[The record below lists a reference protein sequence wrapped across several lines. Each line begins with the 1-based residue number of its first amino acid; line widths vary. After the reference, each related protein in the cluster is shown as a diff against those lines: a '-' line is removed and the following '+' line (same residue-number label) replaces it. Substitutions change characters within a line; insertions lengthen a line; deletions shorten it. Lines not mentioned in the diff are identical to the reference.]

1 MSWYYALDGQK
12 VGPISKS
19 DFKAL
24 VRSKKVTAQT
34 KVWRPG
40 LENWVELG
48 RLMKPKEKPVSDQP
62 TESVPAR
69 TVACAECG
77 QMFVEDDL
85 LTLDNTRVCAA
96 CKPIVLQ
103 KLKEGIQTS
112 GTLNYAG
119 FWVRFGAYFIDYFI
133 LMLINVMLHMPVAF
147 LGLPSEPNVTLLV
160 TAQLIV
166 FVLQIAI
173 PAVYTT
179 WFLGKYS
186 ATPGKMACK
195 LKVVTADGDPISY
208 ARALGRHFAAWIS
221 AMIMLIGF
229 FMAAFD
235 EQKRTLHDR
244 ICDTRVVYG

>member
-1 MSWYYALDGQK
+1 MSWYYALDGRK
-12 VGPISKS
+12 VGPVSKS
-19 DFKAL
+19 DFKEL
-24 VRSKKVTAQT
+24 VRTKKVNAQT

-48 RLMKPKEKPVSDQP
+48 RLIKPKEKLESGQP

-85 LTLDNTRVCAA
+85 LTLDNTQVCAA
-96 CKPIVLQ
+96 CKPVYLQ

-112 GTLNYAG
+112 GTLDYAG
-119 FWVRFGAYFIDYFI
+119 FWIRFGAYFIDYFI
-133 LMLINVMLHMPVAF
+133 LMVINFMLHMPVAF
-147 LGLPSEPNVTLLV
+147 LGLSSEPNTALLIS
-160 TAQLIV
+160 AQLII

-173 PAVYTT
+173 PAAYTT
-179 WFLGKYS
+179 WFLGKHG

-195 LKVVTADGDPISY
+195 LKVVTAEGEPISY
-208 ARALGRHFAAWIS
+208 ARALGRHFATWIS
-221 AMIMLIGF
+221 AMVLMIGF
-229 FMAAFD
+229 LMAGFD

-244 ICDTRVVYG
+244 ICDTRVVYS